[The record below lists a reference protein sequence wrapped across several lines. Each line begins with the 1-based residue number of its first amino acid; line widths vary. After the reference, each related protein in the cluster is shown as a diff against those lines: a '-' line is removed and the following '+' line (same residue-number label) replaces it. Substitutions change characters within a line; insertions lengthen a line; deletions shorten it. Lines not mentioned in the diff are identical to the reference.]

1 MKKSLGSVLSKGCES
16 SCTKELKYN
25 SYPLGMNKTILT
37 SIIIALVAV
46 IGVVAVTSDGEDQVT
61 NEASTTSDQVLR
73 KANNQDRNTNSTNT
87 DRNWKTFGPSR
98 QFSRGFT
105 FQIPQNWK
113 AFEQGEPTVGTVR
126 LVPKAD
132 TDFEGNYV
140 PPEAFVAEAGIWS
153 KGRSYI
159 HRYRTSQAGI
169 QDGVTENSSKPI
181 TVNGY
186 EGEVLELTAESSG
199 VVMREYVAESDQSSQ
214 VTVLYLPDIGNDKE
228 FTFLIDSNIS
238 NADQVFN
245 RIVESL
251 DNLGSTREQRV
262 FTE

>member
-1 MKKSLGSVLSKGCES
+1 
-16 SCTKELKYN
+16 
-25 SYPLGMNKTILT
+25 MNKTILT
-37 SIIIALVAV
+37 SIIIFLVAV
-46 IGVVAVTSDGEDQVT
+46 VGVMAFTTSGENQVT
-61 NEASTTSDQVLR
+61 NEASTSSDQV
-73 KANNQDRNTNSTNT
+73 AEEADDQDKNINSENTAT
-87 DRNWKTFGPSR
+87 NWKTFGPSR

-113 AFEQGEPTVGTVR
+113 AFEQGEPIVGTVK

-132 TDFEGNYV
+132 TDFEGNSV
-140 PPEAFVAEAGIWS
+140 PPEAFVAEAGIWFKS
-153 KGRSYI
+153 RSYV
-159 HRYRTSQAGI
+159 HQYRTSAAGI

-181 TVNGY
+181 NVNGY
-186 EGEVLELTAESSG
+186 EGEVLELTAESSST
-199 VVMREYVAESDQSSQ
+199 VMRGYVAESEQSRD

-251 DNLGSTREQRV
+251 DNLGSRREQRV